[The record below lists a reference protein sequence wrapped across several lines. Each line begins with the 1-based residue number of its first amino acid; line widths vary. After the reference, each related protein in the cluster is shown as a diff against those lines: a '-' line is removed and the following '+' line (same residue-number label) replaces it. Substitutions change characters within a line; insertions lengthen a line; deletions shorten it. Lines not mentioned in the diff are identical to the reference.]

1 MILKYHYANIKFK
14 KKHKFIHKFN
24 FVWFWKYTL
33 TATGLVYYYFAV
45 SLQEKKVVIIKECG
59 SSSPMLVSLQSR
71 WDNLKKSLQIIMQII
86 ASLSSFWLIM
96 QIKIHL
102 IQLTQLPINT
112 WVTSRVSLIL
122 NTYNKDK
129 PKTFCMS
136 CL

>member
-1 MILKYHYANIKFK
+1 MLISNSRK
-14 KKHKFIHKFN
+14 KLKFIHKFN

-86 ASLSSFWLIM
+86 ASSSSFWLKI

-102 IQLTQLPINT
+102 IRLTQLPINT
-112 WVTSRVSLIL
+112 WVTSRVSLLPIH
-122 NTYNKDK
+122 NT
-129 PKTFCMS
+129 KTNQRAFAWTV
-136 CL
+136 LKH